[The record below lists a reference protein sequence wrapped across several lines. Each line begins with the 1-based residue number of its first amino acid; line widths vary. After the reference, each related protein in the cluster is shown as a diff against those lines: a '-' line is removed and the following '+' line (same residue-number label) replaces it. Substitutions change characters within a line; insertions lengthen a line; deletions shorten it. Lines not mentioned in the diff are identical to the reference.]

1 VPGAPRGGPQGRVRP
16 DVRRRTTLVLSA
28 VLAVLGLVLLLE
40 TALAGG
46 GIGYLFGSLMLVAG
60 VGRMYVSLKT
70 K

>member
-1 VPGAPRGGPQGRVRP
+1 
-16 DVRRRTTLVLSA
+16 
-28 VLAVLGLVLLLE
+28 VLGLVLLLE